1 MRVLEY
7 VVLHGVGDGETPAQG
22 TVAQLLLDIPYLIVG
37 GLIPPLPVLNEVL
50 DSGIADAG
58 MSGGCRWEPF
68 RLSESE
74 FAELVAELSTRGGKR
89 GETLRFDAPPAWVDT
104 QRSWGVWLA
113 YRLHSIPVDE
123 NLRLS
128 WAMQQV
134 TESMQRAAKE
144 GDEVS
149 RVEHLVELSRL
160 AGQWSRFM
168 QRHRRGPT
176 EP

>member
-7 VVLHGVGDGETPAQG
+7 VVLHSVGGGETAAQG
-22 TVAQLLLDIPYLIVG
+22 TVVQLLLDIPYLIVG
-37 GLIPPLPVLNEVL
+37 GFIPPLPVLNEVVGR
-50 DSGIADAG
+50 GIADAG

-68 RLSESE
+68 RLSDAE
-74 FAELVAELSTRGGKR
+74 FAEVVAELSTRGGKR
-89 GETLRFDAPPAWVDT
+89 GETLRFDPPPPWADT

-128 WAMQQV
+128 RAMQQV
-134 TESMQRAAKE
+134 TESMERAAKE

-149 RVEHLVELSRL
+149 RVKHLVELSRL
-160 AGQWSRFM
+160 AGAWSDFV
-168 QRHRRGPT
+168 QKHRAP
-176 EP
+176 

>member
-1 MRVLEY
+1 VPFDMRVLEY
-7 VVLHGVGDGETPAQG
+7 VVLPGVGGEETALRG

-37 GLIPPLPVLNEVL
+37 GLIPPLPVLNQVL
-50 DSGIADAG
+50 DRGSADAG

-68 RLSESE
+68 SLSEPE

-89 GETLRFDAPPAWVDT
+89 GESLRFDAPPGWVDT

-128 WAMQQV
+128 QAMQRV
-134 TESMQRAAKE
+134 TEAMERAAKE

-160 AGQWSRFM
+160 AGQWSDFV
-168 QRHRRGPT
+168 QKHRAS
-176 EP
+176 

>member
-1 MRVLEY
+1 MRILEY
-7 VVLHGVGDGETPAQG
+7 VVLPGVGGGETAVQG

-50 DSGIADAG
+50 DRGLADAG

-68 RLSESE
+68 RLSAPE

-89 GETLRFDAPPAWVDT
+89 GEPLRFDAPPAWVDT
-104 QRSWGVWLA
+104 QRRWGVWLA
-113 YRLHSIPVDE
+113 FRLHSIPVDE

-128 WAMQQV
+128 QAMQRV
-134 TESMQRAAKE
+134 TESMERAAKE
-144 GDEVS
+144 GDEMS

-160 AGQWSRFM
+160 MAQWSDFV
-168 QRHRRGPT
+168 QKHRAP
-176 EP
+176 